1 MGPSP
6 RPAFTR
12 TRDRFGASVPFLVFL
27 VAFTAYSA
35 FLQFQLS
42 YALAR
47 LFLVRAFFQVTIAAL
62 VIASVRNL
70 VGVRTLGTFGPAII
84 ALAFLAT
91 GLPLGLALL
100 GLILGVVM
108 LVRRLLREER
118 IHEAHRVAILVTI
131 VSVTISSIAVL
142 GLEFQQHELF
152 FTVLFPVLI
161 SAWIGER
168 YVEQVTRVGW
178 EEPSRALVWTF
189 AAIILSFLV
198 VIQDPIVDFVM
209 LNPLTWPVLILINWF
224 LGTRVRFRLSERFR
238 FLGVRR
244 WSLADVPLQGNFQND
259 VLTMLVRNRD
269 YVGKYNP
276 ADLLAR
282 LGKDE
287 AKALLLSQG
296 VPVARTYMVLRERR
310 DLEQFRTW
318 LQAHDKFALKPGSG
332 YGGEGI
338 LLVKASKQG
347 PFDTNMGPLSSS
359 QVEAHAAGIIEGEFS
374 GGQPDSAVLEELL
387 VQHEILKSF
396 VPIGLSDIR
405 VISFLGYPIMA
416 MIRIPTKASGGKANI
431 HLGAVAAGIRI
442 STGIII
448 HSIWRGQPQA
458 YHPDTGQV
466 ILGSQLPFWEET
478 LQVAAEA
485 QRLTGLGFAG
495 VDVVI
500 DANHGPVVMEV
511 NRRPGLEIQN
521 ANASGLLR
529 RLKIIEALPRKDLLV
544 EERLETVKKLDGES
558 WGLSSRNEQELR
570 GAEPFSL
577 DESRPLGV
585 S

>member
-6 RPAFTR
+6 TLVLRRIPR
-12 TRDRFGASVPFLVFL
+12 RFGASVPFLVFL
-27 VAFTAYSA
+27 LAFTAYSA

-91 GLPLGLALL
+91 GLPLGLGLL

-161 SAWIGER
+161 SAWIAER

-178 EEPSRALVWTF
+178 EEPSRALFWTF
-189 AAIILSFLV
+189 AAIIFSFLV
-198 VIQDPIVDFVM
+198 VIQDPVVDFVM
-209 LNPLTWPVLILINWF
+209 LNPLTWPLLIMINWF

-310 DLEQFRTW
+310 DLEQFRIW
-318 LQAHDKFALKPGSG
+318 LQSHDKFALKPGSG

-347 PFDTNMGPLSSS
+347 LFDTNVGPLSSS
-359 QVEAHAAGIIEGEFS
+359 QVEAHAAGIVEGEFS

-387 VQHEILKSF
+387 VQHEILKGF

-442 STGIII
+442 STGTLI
-448 HSIWRGQPQA
+448 HSIWKGQPQA
-458 YHPDTGQV
+458 YHPDTGQL
-466 ILGSQLPFWEET
+466 ILGKNLPFWEET

-529 RLKIIEALPRKDLLV
+529 RLKIVEALPRKDLPV
-544 EERLETVKKLDGES
+544 EERLETVKKLDDES
-558 WGLSSRNEQELR
+558 WGLNSRKEQDSRNI
-570 GAEPFSL
+570 EPFSL
-577 DESRPLGV
+577 DERTPLGV

>member
-6 RPAFTR
+6 RLALRKIPG
-12 TRDRFGASVPFLVFL
+12 RFSASIPFLVFL
-27 VAFTAYSA
+27 LAFTAYSA

-161 SAWIGER
+161 SAWIAER

-198 VIQDPIVDFVM
+198 VIQDPIVDLVM
-209 LNPLTWPVLILINWF
+209 LNPLTWPLLILINWF

-269 YVGKYNP
+269 YVGEYNP

-296 VPVARTYMVLRERR
+296 VPVARTYMVLRERH

-318 LQAHDKFALKPGSG
+318 LQTHDTFALKPGSG

-347 PFDTNMGPLSSS
+347 LFDTNIGPLSSS

-442 STGIII
+442 STGTLI
-448 HSIWRGQPQA
+448 HSIWKGQPQA
-458 YHPDTGQV
+458 YHPDTGQI
-466 ILGSQLPFWEET
+466 ILGKRLPFWEET

-529 RLKIIEALPRKDLLV
+529 RLKIIEDLPRKDLPV
-544 EERLETVKKLDGES
+544 EERLETVKKLDDES
-558 WGLSSRNEQELR
+558 WGLSSGKEQDSRNV
-570 GAEPFSL
+570 EPFSL
-577 DESRPLGV
+577 DESTPLGV